1 MITKEK
7 LKKYANNLMFEMS
20 DEEYETLENE
30 FEIILKQMDLIDK
43 IEGIN
48 NVEPMT
54 FPFINCNASPRENVM
69 GNSLTID
76 EVLQNT
82 TNQLNNQVKVPK
94 VVE

>member
-54 FPFINCNASPRENVM
+54 FPFINCNISPREDVI